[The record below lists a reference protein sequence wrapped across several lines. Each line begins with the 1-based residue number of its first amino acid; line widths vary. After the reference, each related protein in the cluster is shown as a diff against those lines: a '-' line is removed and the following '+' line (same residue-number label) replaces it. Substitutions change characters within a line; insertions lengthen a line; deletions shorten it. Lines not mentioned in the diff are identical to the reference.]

1 MPSLTIGN
9 RLATVKP
16 FLYNPNVKHFTE
28 TFQNLDNWTQTET
41 GGTYSLT
48 PDGLQV
54 TAQNGGHITF
64 ITTQNVVENRRYFA
78 VYAKVKVLSF
88 NGAIELVGACDT
100 LPSSNTIHMTT
111 DSTQGLQLRV
121 GPTTVS
127 TSPKVSVTLPLNEFF
142 EVLMIYSNGTFS
154 FFVKRSTDPDW
165 VPAFDY
171 ENNDLV
177 PYMLK
182 LWIGAH
188 GYASVVYNTII
199 VYEPAGTGIK
209 DIRPIIDGATRRILT
224 DGTYYY
230 FWATEGYYGGAAGGG
245 SRDRIAILRTTD
257 FTNFELVKSV
267 TIKEPGYTGQGY
279 AIKIGNY
286 IYVWMMN
293 WKGAAPYQG
302 GLHRICQAVL
312 DSQFNFVTLYE
323 DVTLQNAPAIS
334 NIYDIYLVYIDGRWY
349 AVTIGFSAGGH
360 VWSLSDPTSRTLT
373 YVKQIFGTSPM
384 RENATAY
391 VVTDGTNRYILI
403 SCYNT
408 TNTIHEFHL
417 FDLNFNFLQTLTTI
431 GVTGYSG
438 GVTYIL
444 TRTVK
449 RVLHHDRY
457 LSYWNLL
464 NADGG
469 YVLSAYDCSSDL
481 VITDFSLRPTS
492 LTLTVTPL

>member
-1 MPSLTIGN
+1 MPSLTIGS
-9 RLATVKP
+9 RLVTVKP
-16 FLYNPNVKHFTE
+16 FLYNPNVKYFTD
-28 TFQNLDNWTQTET
+28 TFQNLNNWTQTET

-48 PDGLQV
+48 SEGLQV
-54 TAQNGGHITF
+54 TAQNNGHITF
-64 ITTQNVVENRRYFA
+64 VTTQNVVQNKQYFA

-100 LPSSNTIHMTT
+100 IPSNNTIHLTT

-121 GPTTVS
+121 GSS
-127 TSPKVSVTLPLNEFF
+127 TISSSPKVSVTLPLNEFF

-154 FFVKRSTDPDW
+154 FFIKRSTDTDW
-165 VPAFDY
+165 IPAFDY
-171 ENNDLV
+171 ENTSLV

-188 GYASVVYNTII
+188 NYASVVYNTII

-230 FWATEGYYGGAAGGG
+230 FWATEGYYGGSAGGG
-245 SRDRIAILRTTD
+245 SRDRICILRTTD

-279 AIKIGNY
+279 AIKIGDR

-312 DSQFNFVTLYE
+312 DSQFNYVTLYE
-323 DVTLQNAPAIS
+323 DVTLQNAPAVS
-334 NIYDIYLVYIDGRWY
+334 NIYDIWLIYVNNAWY
-349 AVTIGFSAGGH
+349 AITIGFSAGGH

-373 YVKQIFGTSPM
+373 FVKQIFGTSPR

-391 VVTDGTNRYILI
+391 VVTDGTNMYILL
-403 SCYNT
+403 SDNNYDNGVD
-408 TNTIHEFHL
+408 EFHL
-417 FDLNFNFLQTLTTI
+417 FDLNFNFIQTLATLSWS
-431 GVTGYSG
+431 GYCG
-438 GVTYIL
+438 GVTFVL
-444 TRTVK
+444 TSTVK
-449 RVLHHDRY
+449 RIYHHDKY

-464 NADGG
+464 NSDGG
-469 YVLSAYDCSSDL
+469 FVLSVYDCSSDL
-481 VITDFSLRPTS
+481 TIADFARKPTS